1 MDAVSHAHRRDM
13 VMDMELEDH
22 KKTTPA
28 SSNFHFT
35 VAQLALQNLDFDK
48 LRTVVPL
55 GACSRG
61 SCVPAYAFFAFF
73 AFGGRLHLVAWIH

>member
-1 MDAVSHAHRRDM
+1 MMTTCDM

-28 SSNFHFT
+28 SSISL

-48 LRTVVPL
+48 LRTIVPL

-61 SCVPAYAFFAFF
+61 SCVPANAFFAFF